1 MVDYRRIFYLLKSP
15 DFVRKVGGHAPDY
28 PIAAMEVII
37 SLKRLLILTKIRKL

>member
-28 PIAAMEVII
+28 PQIESADGRRKKI
-37 SLKRLLILTKIRKL
+37 SVNRREINQR

>member
-28 PIAAMEVII
+28 PTMMCGTLII
-37 SLKRLLILTKIRKL
+37 FRYLWTLKF

>member
-28 PIAAMEVII
+28 PDDPSIPKGIPGITQE
-37 SLKRLLILTKIRKL
+37 